1 MHVKNKHGLT
11 IGEYNKK
18 HMQVWIHDL
27 VIITNPSIL
36 AAQCWVQ
43 WHKPKFW
50 QGEED
55 WHTEGGLKSLR
66 EIFETLASTPF

>member
-18 HMQVWIHDL
+18 HMQVLIHDL
-27 VIITNPSIL
+27 VIESSITNPPIL
-36 AAQCWVQ
+36 VAQCWVQ
-43 WHKPKFW
+43 RHKPKFW

-55 WHTEGGLKSLR
+55 WHTEGGLK
-66 EIFETLASTPF
+66 IFLE